1 MSREKSLQ
9 CLLPRVGALLVAIT
23 LLFTITLA
31 TGCGG
36 GSSSNPPPPPPPGSA
51 SAQIRVG
58 DAPSDR
64 ILSFE
69 VKVDSIILT
78 DTNGGTVTALSS
90 TRTIELTHL
99 SADSEPLALLNIP
112 QGSYNKADIHIV
124 SAEVT
129 FLDAANQPKQQQF
142 PVNSTVTVTLN
153 PAVTVGASST
163 VVSIDVDVANSV
175 TISGSTATLN
185 TIVFSITTAAVN
197 ANENQQ
203 EAEDGELEDITGL
216 VTAVNGNSF
225 TLTLGQNGVQLT
237 FTTDANTQFSDG
249 VTSAAST
256 LNQIVKVEGVT
267 KADGSLYAK
276 EVEGIE
282 SQNGAELEGFITAV
296 APGPPTAATS
306 LTIIGQDGIGSGIDD
321 TDIGATITVDV
332 SGVSSSG
339 YKVNLGNIDTSGLS
353 GGIPGSNFPFDATT
367 IHAGQSVEV
376 ESASTQSGSS
386 LTAEKVKLHQQTLKG
401 LVSLVSGPGAP
412 ATFTLS
418 VPADSAFATASGQTS
433 VDVFWQP
440 GTDLHNLGGVNNGDT
455 VRVRGLIFWNG
466 SQFEMIARR
475 ISQ

>member
-1 MSREKSLQ
+1 MSREKSLL
-9 CLLPRVGALLVAIT
+9 CLLPRVGAFLVAIT

-36 GSSSNPPPPPPPGSA
+36 GSSTTPPPPPPGSA

-129 FLDAANQPKQQQF
+129 FLDATNQPKQQQF

-216 VTAVNGNSF
+216 VTAVNGTSF

-249 VTSAAST
+249 VTTAAST

-332 SGVSSSG
+332 SQNPQ

-376 ESASTQSGSS
+376 ESASTQSGNT
-386 LTAEKVKLHQQTLKG
+386 LVAEKVKLHQQTLKG
-401 LVSLVSGPGAP
+401 LVSLVSGSGAP

-433 VDVFWQP
+433 VTVFWQP

-466 SQFEMIARR
+466 SQFKMIARR